1 MSHLFPNYARDEIDL
16 VDGSGSYVFDQNGE
30 KYLDFMSG
38 IAVSN
43 LGHKNPEVMAAI
55 SQQAEKIW
63 HSSNLYTSNL
73 QEKVA
78 EKLTMGKNYLAF
90 FCNSGTEANEAA
102 IKLARK
108 ATGRSKILSFEQSFH
123 GRTYGALSATG
134 QPALQAGFFPI
145 VEGFEYLPYNQL
157 EPLKQ
162 QLDEQVAA
170 VMLEVIQGEG
180 GIIPAE
186 KEWLQAVAQLCKEN
200 GSLLIIDEI
209 QTGMGRTGTFFAFE
223 DYQIEPDIITIAKAL
238 ANGIPVGAMLGKTAL
253 ADAFGPGTH
262 GTTFGGNNL
271 AMNVADCVV
280 SEINQ
285 PEFLASVAEK
295 GSYLMRELSK
305 LLDTSEKV
313 LDVRGK
319 GLMVGIELDS
329 PETLQQT
336 VQELKKQ
343 HLLAIKAG
351 KNVLR
356 LLPPL
361 TISQQELK
369 DGIEIIQS
377 VLNKNNG

>member
-1 MSHLFPNYARDEIDL
+1 MFPNYARDEIDL

-43 LGHKNPEVMAAI
+43 LGHKNPKVMAAI
-55 SQQAEKIW
+55 TQQAEKIW

-78 EKLTMGKNYLAF
+78 EKLTMGKDYLAF

-162 QLDEQVAA
+162 QLNEQVAA

-238 ANGIPVGAMLGKTAL
+238 ANGIPVGAMLGKAAL

-319 GLMVGIELDS
+319 GLMVGIKLDS
-329 PETLQQT
+329 PETLKQT

-343 HLLAIKAG
+343 NLLAIKAG

>member
-43 LGHKNPEVMAAI
+43 LGHKNPKVMAAI
-55 SQQAEKIW
+55 TQQAEKIW
-63 HSSNLYTSNL
+63 HSSNLYTSSL

-78 EKLTMGKNYLAF
+78 EKLTMGKNYLTF

-162 QLDEQVAA
+162 QLNEQVAA

-238 ANGIPVGAMLGKTAL
+238 ANGIPVGAMLGKAAL

-377 VLNKNNG
+377 VLNKNDG

>member
-16 VDGSGSYVFDQNGE
+16 VDGSGSYVFDQNGT

-43 LGHKNPEVMAAI
+43 LGHHHPKVM
-55 SQQAEKIW
+55 QALSEQSEKIW

-78 EKLTMGKNYLAF
+78 EKLTMGKDYLAF

-162 QLDEQVAA
+162 HLNEEVAA

-186 KEWLQAVAQLCKEN
+186 KEWLQAVAALCKEN

-223 DYQIEPDIITIAKAL
+223 AYQIEPDIITIAKAL
-238 ANGIPVGAMLGKTAL
+238 ANGIPVGAMLGKSGL
-253 ADAFGPGTH
+253 AEAFGPGSH

-271 AMNVADCVV
+271 AMKVADAVV

-285 PEFLASVAEK
+285 PEFLVAVAKK
-295 GSYLMRELSK
+295 GSYLKAELTK
-305 LLDTSEKV
+305 LIATSEKV

-319 GLMVGIELDS
+319 GLMIGIELDS
-329 PETLQQT
+329 AETLQQT
-336 VQELKKQ
+336 IQELKAHK
-343 HLLAIKAG
+343 LLAIKAG

-361 TISQQELK
+361 TISQDELA
-369 DGIEIIQS
+369 DGVEIIQA
-377 VLNKNNG
+377 VLSN

>member
-16 VDGSGSYVFDQNGE
+16 VDGSGSYVFDQNGT

-43 LGHKNPEVMAAI
+43 LGHHNPQVM
-55 SQQAEKIW
+55 QALAEQASKIW
-63 HSSNLYTSNL
+63 HSSNLYTNNL
-73 QEKVA
+73 QELVA
-78 EKLTMGKNYLAF
+78 EKLTMGKDYLAF

-108 ATGRSKILSFEQSFH
+108 ATGRSKILSFEHSFH

-145 VEGFEYLPYNQL
+145 VAGFEYLPYNQL

-162 QLDEQVAA
+162 QLDENVAA

-180 GIIPAE
+180 GIIPAD
-186 KEWLQAVAQLCKEN
+186 KKWLQAVAKLCKEN

-223 DYQIEPDIITIAKAL
+223 AYQIEPDIITLAKAL
-238 ANGIPVGAMLGKTAL
+238 ANGIPVGAMLGKKEL
-253 ADAFGPGTH
+253 ADSFGPGSH

-271 AMNVADCVV
+271 AMSVADTVV

-285 PEFLASVAEK
+285 PEFLAAVTEK
-295 GSYLMRELSK
+295 GNYLMEELTK
-305 LLDTSEKV
+305 VTEASEKAV
-313 LDVRGK
+313 AIRGK
-319 GLMVGIELDS
+319 GLMLGIELNS
-329 PETLQQT
+329 AETLQQT
-336 VQELKKQ
+336 IQDLKAEK
-343 HLLAIKAG
+343 LLAIKAG
-351 KNVLR
+351 INVLR

-361 TISQQELK
+361 TISQEELAA
-369 DGIEIIQS
+369 GVEIIRS
-377 VLNKNNG
+377 VLLG

>member
-16 VDGSGSYVFDQNGE
+16 VDGSGSYVFDQNGT

-43 LGHKNPEVMAAI
+43 LGHHHPKVM
-55 SQQAEKIW
+55 QALSEQSEKIW

-78 EKLTMGKNYLAF
+78 EKLTMGKDYLAF

-162 QLDEQVAA
+162 HLDEEVAA
-170 VMLEVIQGEG
+170 VILEVIQGEG

-186 KEWLQAVAQLCKEN
+186 KEWLQAVAALCKEN

-223 DYQIEPDIITIAKAL
+223 AYQIEPDIITIAKAL
-238 ANGIPVGAMLGKTAL
+238 ANGIPVGAMLGKSGL
-253 ADAFGPGTH
+253 AEAFGPGSH

-271 AMNVADCVV
+271 AMKVADAVV

-285 PEFLASVAEK
+285 PEFLAAVAKK
-295 GSYLMRELSK
+295 GSYLKADLRK
-305 LLDTSEKV
+305 LIATSEKV

-319 GLMVGIELDS
+319 GLMIGIELDS
-329 PETLQQT
+329 AATLQQAI
-336 VQELKKQ
+336 QELKAHK
-343 HLLAIKAG
+343 LLAIKAG

-361 TISQQELK
+361 TISQDELA
-369 DGIEIIQS
+369 DGVEIIQA
-377 VLNKNNG
+377 VLSN

>member
-16 VDGSGSYVFDQNGE
+16 VDGSGSYVFDQNGM

-43 LGHKNPEVMAAI
+43 LGHHHPKVM
-55 SQQAEKIW
+55 QALSDQSEKIW

-78 EKLTMGKNYLAF
+78 EKLTMGKDYLAF

-162 QLDEQVAA
+162 HLNEEVAA

-186 KEWLQAVAQLCKEN
+186 KEWLQAVAALCKEN

-223 DYQIEPDIITIAKAL
+223 AYQIEPDIITIAKAL
-238 ANGIPVGAMLGKTAL
+238 ANGIPVGAMLGKSGL
-253 ADAFGPGTH
+253 AEAFGPGSH

-271 AMNVADCVV
+271 AMKVADAAV

-285 PEFLASVAEK
+285 PEFLEAVAKK
-295 GSYLMRELSK
+295 GCYLKAELTK
-305 LLDTSEKV
+305 LIATSEKV

-319 GLMVGIELDS
+319 GLMIGIELDS
-329 PETLQQT
+329 AETLQQT
-336 VQELKKQ
+336 IQELKAHK
-343 HLLAIKAG
+343 LLAIKAG

-361 TISQQELK
+361 TISQDELA
-369 DGIEIIQS
+369 DGVEIIQA
-377 VLNKNNG
+377 VLSN

>member
-43 LGHKNPEVMAAI
+43 LGHKNPKVMAAI

>member
-43 LGHKNPEVMAAI
+43 LGHKNPKVMAAI
-55 SQQAEKIW
+55 TQQAEKIW

-78 EKLTMGKNYLAF
+78 EKLTMGKDYLAF

-162 QLDEQVAA
+162 QLNEQVAA

-238 ANGIPVGAMLGKTAL
+238 ANGIPVGAMLGKAAL

-319 GLMVGIELDS
+319 GLMVGIKLDS
-329 PETLQQT
+329 PETLKQT
-336 VQELKKQ
+336 VKELKKQ
-343 HLLAIKAG
+343 NLLAIKAG

>member
-16 VDGSGSYVFDQNGE
+16 VDGSGSYVFDQNGT

-43 LGHKNPEVMAAI
+43 LGHHHPKVM
-55 SQQAEKIW
+55 QALSEQSEKIW

-78 EKLTMGKNYLAF
+78 EKLTMGKDYLAF

-162 QLDEQVAA
+162 HLDEEVAA

-186 KEWLQAVAQLCKEN
+186 KDWLQAVAALCKEN

-223 DYQIEPDIITIAKAL
+223 AYQIEPDIITIAKAL
-238 ANGIPVGAMLGKTAL
+238 ANGIPVGAMLGKSGL
-253 ADAFGPGTH
+253 AEAFGPGSH

-271 AMNVADCVV
+271 AMKVADAVV

-285 PEFLASVAEK
+285 PEFLAAVAEK
-295 GSYLMRELSK
+295 GSYLKAELTK
-305 LLDTSEKV
+305 LIATSEKV

-319 GLMVGIELDS
+319 GLMIGLELDS
-329 PETLQQT
+329 AETLQQT
-336 VQELKKQ
+336 IQDLKVHK
-343 HLLAIKAG
+343 LLAIKAG

-361 TISQQELK
+361 TISQDELA
-369 DGIEIIQS
+369 DGVEIIQA
-377 VLNKNNG
+377 VLSN

>member
-16 VDGSGSYVFDQNGE
+16 IDGSGSYVFDQNGE

-43 LGHKNPEVMAAI
+43 LGHKNPKVMAAI
-55 SQQAEKIW
+55 TQQAEKIW
-63 HSSNLYTSNL
+63 HSSNLYTSSL

-78 EKLTMGKNYLAF
+78 EKLTMGKDYLAF

-162 QLDEQVAA
+162 QLNEQVAA

-238 ANGIPVGAMLGKTAL
+238 ANGIPVGAMLGKAAL

>member
-1 MSHLFPNYARDEIDL
+1 MSHLFPNYARDDIDL
-16 VDGSGSYVFDQNGE
+16 VDGSGSYVFDQNGT

-43 LGHKNPEVMAAI
+43 LGHHHPKVM
-55 SQQAEKIW
+55 QALSEQSEKIW

-78 EKLTMGKNYLAF
+78 EKLTMGKDYLAF

-162 QLDEQVAA
+162 HLNEEVAA

-186 KEWLQAVAQLCKEN
+186 KEWLQAVAALCKEN

-223 DYQIEPDIITIAKAL
+223 AYQIEPDIITIAKAL
-238 ANGIPVGAMLGKTAL
+238 ANGIPVGAMLGKTGL
-253 ADAFGPGTH
+253 AEAFGPGSH

-271 AMNVADCVV
+271 AMKVADAVV

-285 PEFLASVAEK
+285 PEFLAAVAEK
-295 GSYLMRELSK
+295 GSYLKTELTK
-305 LLDTSEKV
+305 LTATSEKV

-319 GLMVGIELDS
+319 GLMIGIELDS
-329 PETLQQT
+329 AETLQQT
-336 VQELKKQ
+336 IQELKAHK
-343 HLLAIKAG
+343 LLAIKAG

-361 TISQQELK
+361 TISQDELA
-369 DGIEIIQS
+369 DGVEIIQA
-377 VLNKNNG
+377 VLAN

>member
-43 LGHKNPEVMAAI
+43 LGHKNPKVMAAI
-55 SQQAEKIW
+55 TQQAEKIW
-63 HSSNLYTSNL
+63 HSSNLYTSSL

-78 EKLTMGKNYLAF
+78 EKLTMGKDYLAF

-238 ANGIPVGAMLGKTAL
+238 ANGIPVGAMLGKAAL
-253 ADAFGPGTH
+253 VDAFGPGTH

-329 PETLQQT
+329 PKTLQQT

>member
-16 VDGSGSYVFDQNGE
+16 VDGSGSYVFDQNGT

-43 LGHKNPEVMAAI
+43 LGHHHPKVM
-55 SQQAEKIW
+55 QALSEQSEKIW

-78 EKLTMGKNYLAF
+78 EKLTMGKDYLAF

-162 QLDEQVAA
+162 HLNEEVAA

-186 KEWLQAVAQLCKEN
+186 KEWLQAVAALCKEN

-223 DYQIEPDIITIAKAL
+223 AYQIEPDIITIAKAL
-238 ANGIPVGAMLGKTAL
+238 ANGIPVGAMLGKSGL
-253 ADAFGPGTH
+253 AEAFGPGSH

-271 AMNVADCVV
+271 AMKVADAVV

-285 PEFLASVAEK
+285 PEFLAAVAEK
-295 GSYLMRELSK
+295 GNYLKAELTK
-305 LLDTSEKV
+305 LIAASEKV

-319 GLMVGIELDS
+319 GLMIGIELDS
-329 PETLQQT
+329 AATLQQT
-336 VQELKKQ
+336 IQELKAHK
-343 HLLAIKAG
+343 LLAIKAG

-361 TISQQELK
+361 TISQDELA
-369 DGIEIIQS
+369 DGVEIIQA
-377 VLNKNNG
+377 VLSN

>member
-43 LGHKNPEVMAAI
+43 LGHKNPKVMAAI
-55 SQQAEKIW
+55 TQQAEKIW
-63 HSSNLYTSNL
+63 HSSNLYTSSL

-78 EKLTMGKNYLAF
+78 EKLTMGKDYLAF

-329 PETLQQT
+329 PKTLQQT

-343 HLLAIKAG
+343 HLLAIKAR

>member
-43 LGHKNPEVMAAI
+43 LGHKNPKVMAAI
-55 SQQAEKIW
+55 TQQAEKIW
-63 HSSNLYTSNL
+63 HSSNLYTSSL

-78 EKLTMGKNYLAF
+78 EKLTMGKDYLAF

-108 ATGRSKILSFEQSFH
+108 ATGRPKILSFEQSFH

-162 QLDEQVAA
+162 QLNEQVAA

-238 ANGIPVGAMLGKTAL
+238 ANGIPVGAMLGKAAL

-295 GSYLMRELSK
+295 GSYLMGELSK
-305 LLDTSEKV
+305 LSDTSEKV